1 MTLFRRHA
9 VDFEAVKFNGENFD
23 EIRQFVGTH
32 PSGDWDIDA
41 NQPHVINNFDPIGT
55 YLSDNLYKKEDPK
68 PKGELWVE
76 SARRR
81 RPVYIGEWIVQDEE
95 SFISVTDEWM
105 TLNCVKL
112 DEETLA
118 ILRQQEEPKTFGQE
132 LVELLNKHSME
143 NYSGTPDWVL
153 GNFLEM
159 VLRQFD
165 CAVKLRA
172 DWRGESVELP
182 ALQSLRGRNGEA
194 ERLFETIKKLQDE
207 GIIHVSQSIKES
219 DIYREI
225 MDSKEPDPDYVVA
238 PGALDGNDG
247 KEVPLVIYTDGQRNE
262 IGTAKINVTPGET
275 SVTGTIIAGALPVFE
290 QMISDPSTAYSIDMG
305 TTGEPREAVVIP
317 PLNVPNDDINEGP
330 STGPEG
336 RFERYQ
342 KRGLSS

>member
-9 VDFEAVKFNGENFD
+9 VEFEAVQFNGENFD
-23 EIRQFVGTH
+23 EIRALVGTR
-32 PSGDWDIDA
+32 PTDDWDIDA
-41 NQPHVINNFDPIGT
+41 NRPHVVENFNPIGT
-55 YLSDNLYKKEDPK
+55 YLIPSESNRDAE
-68 PKGELWVE
+68 GELWD
-76 SARRR
+76 ADANRW
-81 RPVYIGEWIVQDEE
+81 RPVWMNEWIVQQDEGWLT
-95 SFISVTDEWM
+95 VTSEW
-105 TLNCVKL
+105 LEANCVKL

-153 GNFLEM
+153 GNYLEM

-182 ALQSLRGRNGEA
+182 ALQALRGRNGEA

-207 GIIHVSQSIKES
+207 GIIHVSQSVKES
-219 DIYREI
+219 EIYREI

-238 PGALDGNDG
+238 PGAFDGNDG

-262 IGTAKINVTPGET
+262 IGTVKINVTPGET
-275 SVTGTIIAGALPVFE
+275 SVTGTITGALPVFE

-305 TTGEPREAVVIP
+305 TTGEPREAAVIP
-317 PLNVPNDDINEGP
+317 PLNVPNDVINEGP